1 MIARALLTGTAA
13 GLLAAC
19 SAGAT
24 TSDDEAVMGA
34 EAGVLT
40 IEPRAL
46 STRLD
51 ANEAIQLIDVRTP
64 EEFAQGH
71 IAGAINVPL
80 DTFDPAAL
88 PDPQGAER
96 VLYCRSDR
104 RSGIAAEKLAD
115 ATGRN
120 AIHLEG
126 GILAWD
132 AAGLPITGE

>member
-24 TSDDEAVMGA
+24 TSDGEAVMGA

>member
-1 MIARALLTGTAA
+1 MIARALLSGMAA

-24 TSDDEAVMGA
+24 TADDDAVIGA

-40 IEPRAL
+40 IEPSAL
-46 STRLD
+46 STRLE
-51 ANEAIQLIDVRTP
+51 AGEAIQLIDVRTP

-80 DTFDPAAL
+80 DEFDPAAL

-115 ATGRN
+115 ASGRN
-120 AIHLEG
+120 AVHLEG

-132 AAGLPITGE
+132 AAGLPVIEE